1 MRKILLFFLS
11 LKLLIYNYDF
21 FMKKM
26 QQRYIDKALYVG
38 IFLRYSLRRKL
49 KIYNSY
55 IFATFWYKPFII

>member
-26 QQRYIDKALYVG
+26 QQRYIDKALYEG
-38 IFLRYSLRRKL
+38 IFLRYRLRRKL

-55 IFATFWYKPFII
+55 IFATLS